1 VSRRPRSLS
10 RQAAGLARQLPR
22 PHGLQFRPPRSRT
35 GRTML
40 GVVGALV
47 LVLGAAL
54 LTDPEPVR
62 AGSGAG
68 TRVTVRSTT
77 AVCWHPESLG
87 ETRIAIAAPPARPV
101 TGDSG
106 TGGRS
111 GKGKATVTEYG
122 SKDRESSM
130 LTISEPGTSTYRD
143 LARAPKELLI
153 AKAVGAV
160 APGFTAS
167 QTIRTGG
174 DASTRS
180 LSGTPCP
187 QAGTEFWFAGTGSNG
202 KSRTAWLYLINPENA
217 KTRVDVELYGDD
229 GPVEGSGLDA
239 IVLKPGQT
247 WSRPLQ
253 VVTGQPHERL
263 VVHVVARVG
272 RVAAALYDNAHS
284 GLQPRGADWIPT
296 VAAAS
301 SRLIVP
307 AVPGGTG
314 ERTLYLFVPGEDGA
328 LAKVK
333 LVGKNGTFSPA
344 PDKKADAL
352 DTIALEGNQLKQV
365 SLTDAAGEEPFGV
378 LVEADRPLIAAL
390 RVGTGDNPPEIAY
403 LAATPPLGGP
413 SVVADAR
420 NADGATSKLVLT
432 APGETAKVSVVA
444 LVKGEEPREVRDVE
458 IKAGS
463 SREVSLSQIK
473 GAFAIMITPQPGS
486 GPVYASR
493 VLSERS
499 SDGDLLTIEQFQP
512 SHTTELVPD
521 VVNDLSAG
529 LRPGE

>member
-1 VSRRPRSLS
+1 
-10 RQAAGLARQLPR
+10 
-22 PHGLQFRPPRSRT
+22 
-35 GRTML
+35 
-40 GVVGALV
+40 
-47 LVLGAAL
+47 
-54 LTDPEPVR
+54 
-62 AGSGAG
+62 
-68 TRVTVRSTT
+68 
-77 AVCWHPESLG
+77 
-87 ETRIAIAAPPARPV
+87 
-101 TGDSG
+101 
-106 TGGRS
+106 
-111 GKGKATVTEYG
+111 
-122 SKDRESSM
+122 
-130 LTISEPGTSTYRD
+130 
-143 LARAPKELLI
+143 
-153 AKAVGAV
+153 
-160 APGFTAS
+160 
-167 QTIRTGG
+167 
-174 DASTRS
+174 
-180 LSGTPCP
+180 
-187 QAGTEFWFAGTGSNG
+187 
-202 KSRTAWLYLINPENA
+202 
-217 KTRVDVELYGDD
+217 
-229 GPVEGSGLDA
+229 
-239 IVLKPGQT
+239 
-247 WSRPLQ
+247 
-253 VVTGQPHERL
+253 
-263 VVHVVARVG
+263 
-272 RVAAALYDNAHS
+272 
-284 GLQPRGADWIPT
+284 
-296 VAAAS
+296 
-301 SRLIVP
+301 VP

-390 RVGTGDNPPEIAY
+390 RAGTGDNPPEIAY